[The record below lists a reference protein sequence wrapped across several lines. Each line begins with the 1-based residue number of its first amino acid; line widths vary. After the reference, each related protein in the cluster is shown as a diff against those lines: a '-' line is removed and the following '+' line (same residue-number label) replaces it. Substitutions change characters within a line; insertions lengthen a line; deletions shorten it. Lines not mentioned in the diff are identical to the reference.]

1 MAALLARSHSSTGAA
16 ALVGTFVGLVV
27 ICLYVGGGL
36 LVAGWSTS
44 EFLAHLSVDT
54 VGYLLGMIAL
64 VISFV
69 GLPIAVFLR
78 FDLLASLVI
87 LGLVIFGWLV
97 VGVAQGVL
105 SLQTVFGLAL
115 YAAYLSPIS
124 RSLRH
129 LWRNRVSVS
138 NQDEQSVDSTR

>member
-124 RSLRH
+124 LVLYAIFGGTEYLYRTKTSSR
-129 LWRNRVSVS
+129 
-138 NQDEQSVDSTR
+138 

>member
-69 GLPIAVFLR
+69 DSPSPFSSGLTYSR
-78 FDLLASLVI
+78 
-87 LGLVIFGWLV
+87 
-97 VGVAQGVL
+97 L
-105 SLQTVFGLAL
+105 S
-115 YAAYLSPIS
+115 
-124 RSLRH
+124 
-129 LWRNRVSVS
+129 
-138 NQDEQSVDSTR
+138 

>member
-115 YAAYLSPIS
+115 YAAYLSDLS